1 MKFMKGKTALEQ
13 RLFRSF
19 LLLSAAIVL
28 ISLGFTLF
36 FDISRQRK
44 DMDKLISG
52 TASYIASIPDVETML
67 ENGYPDPTL
76 SQDLDSLSSN
86 IPDINVIVISDK
98 NGLRF
103 YHTDRLKTGDSYVAG
118 DEDAILSGSDPYI
131 TTGYG
136 THGMQRR
143 AFHAI
148 KKKDG
153 EIIGFV
159 MVSLFTATLSAQHR
173 YLLFF
178 HIGIFLIM
186 MIVSF
191 SLTHTILALLRDS
204 LLGYDPEELVSIY
217 TRQDEVMNSIDE
229 GLVATNSNGKI
240 LFANQ
245 KAADLFGPSSSPL
258 TRLSIQELFPQ
269 TAFEHI
275 IQTGEIVTHDTVS
288 LAGRQLV
295 VKEVPIHGHGK
306 QTLQGIL
313 VVYFDRTN
321 LLRLS
326 DELSGAHN
334 MLDTLR
340 AFNHEFLNKLHII
353 LGYLQTGEIQQAMDF
368 ITNSSLVSSQS
379 VRETANC
386 IRVPKICALIIGKMM
401 HAAELGI
408 RLQVSPDSTCR
419 DHDLLLPVD
428 CYVTILGNLLENA
441 IEELN
446 HDHLAPASPTAPG
459 AVPDSNV
466 LEPSEPE
473 SAEPY
478 LPASDPERF
487 EHSEHPREIHISIYC
502 RPDVNIVTCEDTGR
516 GIPPELV
523 DHIFEKG
530 VSSKGENRGT
540 GLYLIHQLVE
550 EYGGTIDI
558 DTEPGEGTC
567 FTLTFT
573 RKEKNAYV

>member
-1 MKFMKGKTALEQ
+1 MKLMEGKRALEQ

-19 LLLSAAIVL
+19 LLLSAATVL

-52 TASYIASIPDVETML
+52 TASYIAAIPDVETML

-103 YHTDRLKTGDSYVAG
+103 YHTNRLKTGDSYVAG
-118 DEDAILSGSDPYI
+118 DEDAILSGSEPYI

-143 AFHAI
+143 AFHAV

-173 YLLFF
+173 YLLYF
-178 HIGIFLIM
+178 HIGVFLIM

-191 SLTHTILALLRDS
+191 SLTHTVLALLRDS

-229 GLVATNSNGKI
+229 GLVATDSSGKI

-245 KAADLFGPSSSPL
+245 KATDLFGKSGAPL
-258 TRLSIQELFPQ
+258 TRLSIQALFPQ
-269 TAFEHI
+269 TSFEHVM
-275 IQTGEIVTHDTVS
+275 QTGEIMTHDAVS
-288 LAGRQLV
+288 FAGRQLV
-295 VKEVPIHGHGK
+295 VKEVPIHGRSK
-306 QTLQGIL
+306 QALRGIL
-313 VVYFDRTN
+313 VVFFDRTN

-386 IRVPKICALIIGKMM
+386 IRVPKICALVIGKMM

-428 CYVTILGNLLENA
+428 CCVTILGNLLENA

-446 HDHLAPASPTAPG
+446 HDRVAPASPED
-459 AVPDSNV
+459 VPDSDSSN
-466 LEPSEPE
+466 PSQSERTE
-473 SAEPY
+473 SH

-487 EHSEHPREIHISIYC
+487 EHSERPREIHVSIYC

-516 GIPPELV
+516 GIPSDLIE
-523 DHIFEKG
+523 HMFEKG

-550 EYGGTIDI
+550 EYGGTIEI

-573 RKEKNAYV
+573 RKETNAHV

>member
-1 MKFMKGKTALEQ
+1 MKIKEGKSALEQ
-13 RLFRSF
+13 NLYRSF
-19 LLLSAAIVL
+19 LLLSAVLVL

-44 DMDKLISG
+44 DMDRLISG
-52 TASYIASIPDVETML
+52 TASYIAAIPDVAAML
-67 ENGYPDPTL
+67 ENGYPDLTVTR
-76 SQDLDSLSSN
+76 DLDSLSSN
-86 IPDINVIVISDK
+86 IPDINVIAICDK

-103 YHTDRLKTGDSYVAG
+103 YHTDRLKTGDSYVAE
-118 DEDAILSGSDPYI
+118 DEDAILAGSAPYI

-148 KKKDG
+148 KNGDG

-186 MIVSF
+186 MIVSV
-191 SLTHTILALLRDS
+191 SLTHTILSLMRDS
-204 LLGYDPEELVSIY
+204 LLGYDPEELVNIY
-217 TRQDEVMNSIDE
+217 TRQDEVINLIDE
-229 GLVATNSNGKI
+229 GLAATDLDGKI
-240 LFANQ
+240 LFASQ
-245 KAADLFGPSSSPL
+245 KISTMLGRPEDEPPL
-258 TRLSIQELFPQ
+258 TRLTIQELFPQ
-269 TAFEHI
+269 TAFDQVI
-275 IQTGEIVTHDTVS
+275 KTGESVTHEIVS
-288 LAGRQLV
+288 PAGRQLI
-295 VKEVPIHGHGK
+295 VKEVPIHGRGR
-306 QTLQGIL
+306 QTHRGVL
-313 VVYFDRTN
+313 VVLFDRTD

-353 LGYLQTGEIQQAMDF
+353 LGYLQTGEIQQAMNF

-386 IRVPKICALIIGKMM
+386 IRVPKICALVIGKMM

-428 CYVTILGNLLENA
+428 CCVTILGNLLENA

-446 HDHLAPASPTAPG
+446 HDRPAPASP
-459 AVPDSNV
+459 AVSASS
-466 LEPSEPE
+466 LSEQSE
-473 SAEPY
+473 IGSTEPY
-478 LPASDPERF
+478 LPASDPDRF
-487 EHSEHPREIHISIYC
+487 EHSDHPREIQVSIYC

-516 GIPPELV
+516 GIPSELI

-540 GLYLIHQLVE
+540 GLFLIHELVE
-550 EYGGTIDI
+550 EYCGTIDI

-567 FTLTFT
+567 FTLIFT
-573 RKEKNAYV
+573 RKETKPNV

>member
-1 MKFMKGKTALEQ
+1 MKIKEGKSALEQ
-13 RLFRSF
+13 NLYRSF
-19 LLLSAAIVL
+19 LLLSATLVL

-52 TASYIASIPDVETML
+52 TASYIAAIPDVAAML
-67 ENGYPDPTL
+67 ENGYPDSTVTR
-76 SQDLDSLSSN
+76 DLDSLSLN
-86 IPDINVIVISDK
+86 IPDINVILISDK

-103 YHTDRLKTGDSYVAG
+103 YHTNRLKTGDSYVAG
-118 DEDAILSGSDPYI
+118 DEDAILAGSDPYI

-143 AFHAI
+143 AFHAV
-148 KKKDG
+148 KNSGG
-153 EIIGFV
+153 EIVGFV

-173 YLLFF
+173 SLLFF
-178 HIGIFLIM
+178 YIIIFLIM
-186 MIVSF
+186 MIVSI
-191 SLTHTILALLRDS
+191 SLTHTMFSLLRDS
-204 LLGYDPEELVSIY
+204 LLGYDPEELVNIY
-217 TRQDEVMNSIDE
+217 TRQDEVMNMIDE
-229 GLVATNSNGKI
+229 GLAATDLDGRI

-245 KAADLFGPSSSPL
+245 KVSTILGRPANDPPL
-258 TRLSIQELFPQ
+258 THLTIQELFPQ
-269 TAFEHI
+269 TAFDQVI
-275 IQTGEIVTHDTVS
+275 KTGESVTHES
-288 LAGRQLV
+288 ISFAGRQLI
-295 VKEVPIHGHGK
+295 VKEVPIHGRGK
-306 QTLQGIL
+306 QAHRGVLIVL
-313 VVYFDRTN
+313 FDRTD

-353 LGYLQTGEIQQAMDF
+353 LGYLQTGEIQQAMNF

-386 IRVPKICALIIGKMM
+386 IRVPKICALVIGKMM

-408 RLQVSPDSTCR
+408 RLQVSTDSTCR
-419 DHDLLLPVD
+419 DHDLLIPVEGF
-428 CYVTILGNLLENA
+428 VTILGNLMENA
-441 IEELN
+441 IEELS
-446 HDHLAPASPTAPG
+446 HDHTASPDVIHA
-459 AVPDSNV
+459 
-466 LEPSEPE
+466 SE
-473 SAEPY
+473 S
-478 LPASDPERF
+478 
-487 EHSEHPREIHISIYC
+487 PREIHIGIYC
-502 RPDVNIVTCEDTGR
+502 RPDVNIITCEDTGR
-516 GIPPELV
+516 GIQPELLN
-523 DHIFEKG
+523 HIFEKG

-540 GLYLIHQLVE
+540 GLFLVHELME

-573 RKEKNAYV
+573 RKETESNV

>member
-1 MKFMKGKTALEQ
+1 MKIKEGKSALEQ
-13 RLFRSF
+13 NLYRSF
-19 LLLSAAIVL
+19 LLLSATLVL

-52 TASYIASIPDVETML
+52 TASYIAAIPDVAAML
-67 ENGYPDPTL
+67 ENGYPDSTVTR
-76 SQDLDSLSSN
+76 DLDSLSSN

-103 YHTDRLKTGDSYVAG
+103 YHTNRLKTGDSYVAG
-118 DEDAILSGSDPYI
+118 DEDAILAGSDPYI

-143 AFHAI
+143 AFHAV
-148 KKKDG
+148 KNSDG
-153 EIIGFV
+153 EIVGFV

-173 YLLFF
+173 SLLFF
-178 HIGIFLIM
+178 YIIIFLIM
-186 MIVSF
+186 MIVSI
-191 SLTHTILALLRDS
+191 SLTHTMFSLLRDS
-204 LLGYDPEELVSIY
+204 LLGYDPEELVNIY
-217 TRQDEVMNSIDE
+217 TRQDEVMNMIDE
-229 GLVATNSNGKI
+229 GLAATDLDGRI

-245 KAADLFGPSSSPL
+245 KVSTILGRPANDPPL
-258 TRLSIQELFPQ
+258 THLTIQELFPQ
-269 TAFEHI
+269 TAFDQVI
-275 IQTGEIVTHDTVS
+275 KTGESVTHES
-288 LAGRQLV
+288 ISFAGRQLI
-295 VKEVPIHGHGK
+295 VKEVPIHGRGK
-306 QTLQGIL
+306 QARRGVLIVL
-313 VVYFDRTN
+313 FDRTD

-353 LGYLQTGEIQQAMDF
+353 LGYLQTGEIQQAMNF

-386 IRVPKICALIIGKMM
+386 IRVPKICALVIGKMM

-408 RLQVSPDSTCR
+408 RLQVSADSTCR
-419 DHDLLLPVD
+419 DHDLLIPVEGF
-428 CYVTILGNLLENA
+428 VTILGNLMENA
-441 IEELN
+441 IEELS
-446 HDHLAPASPTAPG
+446 HDHTASPDVINA
-459 AVPDSNV
+459 
-466 LEPSEPE
+466 SE
-473 SAEPY
+473 S
-478 LPASDPERF
+478 
-487 EHSEHPREIHISIYC
+487 PREIHIGIYC
-502 RPDVNIVTCEDTGR
+502 RPDVNIITCEDTGH
-516 GIPPELV
+516 GIQPELL

-540 GLYLIHQLVE
+540 GLFLVHELME

-573 RKEKNAYV
+573 RKETESNV

>member
-1 MKFMKGKTALEQ
+1 MKIKEGKSALEQ
-13 RLFRSF
+13 NLYRSF
-19 LLLSAAIVL
+19 LLLSATLML

-52 TASYIASIPDVETML
+52 TASYIAAIPDVAAML
-67 ENGYPDPTL
+67 ENGYPDSTVTR
-76 SQDLDSLSSN
+76 DLDSLSLN
-86 IPDINVIVISDK
+86 IPDINVILISDK

-103 YHTDRLKTGDSYVAG
+103 YHTNRLKTGDSYVAG
-118 DEDAILSGSDPYI
+118 DEDAILAGSDPYI

-143 AFHAI
+143 AFHAV
-148 KKKDG
+148 KNSDG
-153 EIIGFV
+153 EIVGFV

-173 YLLFF
+173 SLLFF
-178 HIGIFLIM
+178 YIIIFLIM
-186 MIVSF
+186 MIVSI
-191 SLTHTILALLRDS
+191 SLTHTGLA
-204 LLGYDPEELVSIY
+204 
-217 TRQDEVMNSIDE
+217 
-229 GLVATNSNGKI
+229 ATDLDGRI

-245 KAADLFGPSSSPL
+245 KVSTILGRPANEPPL
-258 TRLSIQELFPQ
+258 THLTIQELFPQ
-269 TAFEHI
+269 TAFDQVI
-275 IQTGEIVTHDTVS
+275 KTGESVTHES
-288 LAGRQLV
+288 ISFAGRQLI
-295 VKEVPIHGHGK
+295 VKEVPIHGRGK
-306 QTLQGIL
+306 QARRGVLIVL
-313 VVYFDRTN
+313 FDRTD

-353 LGYLQTGEIQQAMDF
+353 LGYLQTGEIQQAMNF

-386 IRVPKICALIIGKMM
+386 IRVPKICALVIGKMM

-408 RLQVSPDSTCR
+408 RLQVSADSTCR
-419 DHDLLLPVD
+419 DHDLLIPVEGF
-428 CYVTILGNLLENA
+428 VTILGNLMENA
-441 IEELN
+441 IEELS
-446 HDHLAPASPTAPG
+446 HDHTASPDVINA
-459 AVPDSNV
+459 
-466 LEPSEPE
+466 SE
-473 SAEPY
+473 S
-478 LPASDPERF
+478 
-487 EHSEHPREIHISIYC
+487 PREIHIGIYC
-502 RPDVNIVTCEDTGR
+502 RPDVNIITCEDTGH
-516 GIPPELV
+516 GIQPQLL

-540 GLYLIHQLVE
+540 GLFLVHELME

-573 RKEKNAYV
+573 RKETESNV